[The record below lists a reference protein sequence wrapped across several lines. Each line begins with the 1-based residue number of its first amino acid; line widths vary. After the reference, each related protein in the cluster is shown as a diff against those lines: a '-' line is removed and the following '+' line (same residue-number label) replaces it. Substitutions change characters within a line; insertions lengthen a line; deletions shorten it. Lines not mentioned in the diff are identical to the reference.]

1 MAGLSLPL
9 PRGTAPDGEVIAGI
23 RPTDLLAEPEG
34 DTPRLRAQLEVVERL
49 GSESHLIF
57 PVDAAKP
64 GGQAAA
70 ATVEANENDEATLL
84 ADDDRARFTAVVPG
98 RRRFTPG
105 EVVELG
111 VTAAAVHLFDPA
123 TGDALR

>member
-1 MAGLSLPL
+1 M
-9 PRGTAPDGEVIAGI
+9 IAGI

-34 DTPRLRAQLEVVERL
+34 DAPRLRAQLEVVERL

-98 RRRFTPG
+98 RRRFAPG